1 MRRLFIF
8 LLTLAIVCISQFFLA
23 GSGSAWTNFYDPDY
37 TTSIG
42 PGNWGPE
49 IPSGPLWQWQDEDFQ
64 DYLNPIAFD
73 LFKDMQMLDEE
84 PTADAGA
91 DQTVDEGTLVTL
103 DGSNSNDPDDGIAS
117 YQWTQTSGAG
127 VTINNDTSAKAT
139 FTAPKI
145 YPDTNPLIFELAV
158 TDTYGAT
165 NTDLCVITITWENAS
180 PTANAGPDQTV
191 DRGSLVALD
200 GSNSSDPDD
209 GIASYKW
216 TQTSGILVTLN
227 NDTDAQAT
235 FTVPYN
241 IPPSEVL
248 AFELKV
254 SDKNGLTSSDTVIIH
269 VSGKADGDLTQDGV
283 VDVGDALIA
292 LRFALNLEPGH
303 PRADELFHGDVAPL
317 DNDGEPNPDG
327 QITVGDAL
335 LILQMALGIDN
346 SGDFDIAKSNKS
358 RDLSPTIDSAYLAE
372 LVEGNTEFAFDLYH
386 TLIEKEAGNLF
397 YSPHSISLALAMAY
411 AGARNDTEQQMA
423 GTLNFTLPND
433 FLHRAFN
440 SLDLELSSR
449 GEGSEGQDGN
459 GFRLNIA
466 NSIWGQ
472 KDYSFLASFLD
483 LLAENYGAGMRL
495 VDFYNYPDDSRVTI
509 NNWVSNETEGKIEN
523 LITPGAI
530 TSLTRLVLI
539 NAIYF
544 NAAWSVPFDE
554 EMTKDGIFY
563 LADNSQITAPMM
575 LQTGNFNYAEGD
587 NFQAVDLLYDG
598 NEISMVIL
606 LPSNDYF
613 FEFEDSLTPAKL
625 TSIINSLSMK
635 NIRLSMPKFSHK
647 SDSISLKEM
656 LSRMGMPNAFSGSAD
671 FSGMDGK
678 LDLFISD
685 VLHKA
690 FVSLDE
696 AGTEAA
702 AATAAIISLTS
713 APSMPVE
720 VTINRPFIFL
730 IRDIKTG
737 AILFMGRIVNPAV

>member
-1 MRRLFIF
+1 MKRLFIF
-8 LLTLAIVCISQFFLA
+8 LLTLAIVFISQISVAESVNLRDIYSPKELKGFIDR
-23 GSGSAWTNFYDPDY
+23 DPDNE
-37 TTSIG
+37 TTILVWERDNHGS
-42 PGNWGPE
+42 
-49 IPSGPLWQWQDEDFQ
+49 LWPDFGQDVEGM
-64 DYLNPIAFD
+64 LNFD
-73 LFKDMQMLDEE
+73 
-84 PTADAGA
+84 PTADAGP

-103 DGSNSNDPDDGIAS
+103 DGSNSNDRDDGIAS
-117 YQWTQTSGAG
+117 YQWTQTSGVG
-127 VTINNDTSAKAT
+127 VTLNNDTSAKAT
-139 FTAPKI
+139 FTAP
-145 YPDTNPLIFELAV
+145 
-158 TDTYGAT
+158 
-165 NTDLCVITITWENAS
+165 
-180 PTANAGPDQTV
+180 
-191 DRGSLVALD
+191 
-200 GSNSSDPDD
+200 
-209 GIASYKW
+209 
-216 TQTSGILVTLN
+216 
-227 NDTDAQAT
+227 
-235 FTVPYN
+235 YN
-241 IPPSEVL
+241 IPPGEVL
-248 AFELKV
+248 AFELTV
-254 SDKNGLTSSDTVIIH
+254 SDKNGLTSSDSVEIH

-283 VDVGDALIA
+283 VNVGDALVCLRIA
-292 LRFALNLEPGH
+292 LGLLTPTQE
-303 PRADELFHGDVAPL
+303 DIYHGDVAPL

-335 LILQMALGIDN
+335 LILRMALGINN

-372 LVEGNTEFAFDLYH
+372 LVEGNTEFAFDMYH
-386 TLIEKEAGNLF
+386 TLIEKETGNLF
-397 YSPHSISLALAMAY
+397 YSPHSISLALAMTY

-509 NNWVSNETEGKIEN
+509 NDWVSNETEGKIEN

-563 LADNSQITAPMM
+563 LADKSQIATPMM
-575 LQTGNFNYAEGD
+575 LQTGTFNYAEGD
-587 NFQAVDLLYDG
+587 NFQAVELLYDG

-606 LPSNDYF
+606 LPSNDHF
-613 FEFEDSLTPAKL
+613 FEFEDSITSAKL
-625 TSIINSLSMK
+625 TSIISGLSMK
-635 NIRLSMPKFSHK
+635 NIRLSMPKFRHK

-656 LSRMGMPNAFSGSAD
+656 LSQMGMPNAFSDSAD

-678 LDLFISD
+678 RNLFISD

-690 FVSLDE
+690 FVSVDE

-713 APSMPVE
+713 APSQPVE

-730 IRDIKTG
+730 IRDIKTE